1 MNLLLDTHALLWA
14 LAEPQRLPT
23 RIADAIR
30 SPRNKVYVSAVS
42 IWELAIKAGL
52 GRIDLPFPDLEAAI
66 AGADFS
72 ELPVTIPQTL
82 RLRDLP
88 RHHRDPFDRLLV
100 AQALEEG
107 MSLVSAD
114 RALRAYPVKVLW
126 T

>member
-1 MNLLLDTHALLWA
+1 MNLLLDTHVLLWA
-14 LAEPQRLPT
+14 LAEPQRLPS

-30 SPRNKVYVSAVS
+30 SPRNKVYVSAVNT
-42 IWELAIKAGL
+42 WELAIKAGL
-52 GRIDLPFPDLEAAI
+52 GRIELPFSGLQAVIEAA
-66 AGADFS
+66 GFD

-126 T
+126 A